1 MEKSNKT
8 KNFFVKGGFGNRNI
22 SEKPEN
28 LDAERCWKW
37 GSDNLFPNALA
48 LLSRRSA
55 THRRIIND
63 KADYISGKGFVC
75 DRENEVLHHFI
86 DRANDMNES
95 LRVVMNKL
103 AFDKSFQS
111 P

>member
-1 MEKSNKT
+1 MPNGVEM
-8 KNFFVKGGFGNRNI
+8 
-22 SEKPEN
+22 
-28 LDAERCWKW
+28 

-86 DRANDMNES
+86 DRAKRYERS

-103 AFDKSFQS
+103 AFDKSLFGNAFLEIVTDEQRSFLSLFQS
-111 P
+111 GCFEM